1 MGMGRRSDTDILLNP
16 PTKVAPKVLWGTEE
30 IGAYLRV
37 HRLTVSR
44 WIQKR
49 GLPAAQMHKG
59 KWLTTTS
66 LVDHWIITTRQIQ
79 IKRKKAHSNN
89 G

>member
-1 MGMGRRSDTDILLNP
+1 MGRRSDRDILSRT
-16 PTKVAPKVLWGTEE
+16 PTTTAPKVLWGTEE

-66 LVDHWIITTRQIQ
+66 LIDHWIITMRQIQ
-79 IKRKKAHSNN
+79 LEKKKAHSNSD
-89 G
+89 